1 MKTEAF
7 SKPCQTSGMEPFAK
21 NGLQLKVVNYFRIFE
36 HGPSIADV
44 FFATKRKKVS
54 KGAWDI
60 PITNEI
66 VQKWSSK
73 RQVRD

>member
-54 KGAWDI
+54 KGA
-60 PITNEI
+60 
-66 VQKWSSK
+66 
-73 RQVRD
+73 